1 MMQHAKLQYENPFFM
16 ERLSSLSLGK
26 FRSKEIILFL
36 IEVAHPLVLGKAPSV
51 KKLDCR
57 PIDSVMKSAL
67 SFFLV

>member
-1 MMQHAKLQYENPFFM
+1 M
-16 ERLSSLSLGK
+16 
-26 FRSKEIILFL
+26 LFL
-36 IEVAHPLVLGKAPSV
+36 IEVARPLVLGKAPSV